1 MKKKKKIPSPSLTDC
16 CLFSPLHFHSVK
28 TSSRYLALR
37 LKSIA
42 VSPGR
47 YRWQC
52 CCAAA
57 ESSEH
62 LEGWIQLQLIPSPA
76 PGQAMDSASKPRSPT
91 RNPNQVF
98 AVSVY
103 FVYPR
108 PSLSGSSAVHRQL
121 EFLFCGRDTVW
132 ESWEGGGGTV
142 VSGRL
147 QIKSFFL
154 FSPFFFFLFFLFLFQ
169 MVYRGEGLPSKAAD
183 RTEATKSVRQ
193 VRPETS

>member
-1 MKKKKKIPSPSLTDC
+1 MNMSTRQAKRASACKGASSSPPTPSTRSLQDHGPAPPLYSPQSLHSHRWKKKIKIPSPSLTDC

-132 ESWEGGGGTV
+132 ESWERGGGDG
-142 VSGRL
+142 GFRAL
-147 QIKSFFL
+147 
-154 FSPFFFFLFFLFLFQ
+154 
-169 MVYRGEGLPSKAAD
+169 AN
-183 RTEATKSVRQ
+183 
-193 VRPETS
+193 